1 MIISNKI
8 YGFLKKLKVNNN
20 REWFSENKSTFKLYQ
35 ADVKNFGEE
44 LKIRLNKL
52 DSVDRFKLFRI
63 YRDVRFSKNKT
74 PFKTHFGLTW
84 HRLKPQNR
92 GGYYLHIA
100 PGNNFLAC
108 GFWDPNPKD
117 LKRIRQEFSYD
128 AHEFK
133 NIINHSTFKSV
144 WGEIKGIELKTAPR
158 GFEKNHPEIKLI
170 RKKQFIFSI
179 EFSNKEVCNKEFID
193 KVENT
198 FNKARPYLDYMSEL
212 LTTDDNGESII

>member
-117 LKRIRQEFSYD
+117 LYRIRKEFLHD
-128 AHEFK
+128 ANEFRK
-133 NIINHSTFKSV
+133 ILKSKEIYSN
-144 WGEIKGIELKTAPR
+144 WGNLEGTELKTAPR
-158 GFEKNHPEIKLI
+158 NFDKNHPDIDLI
-170 RKKQFIFSI
+170 RKKQFVFKIKYSD
-179 EFSNKEVCNKEFID
+179 KEVLEKRFID
-193 KVENT
+193 KIELSLKT
-198 FNKARPYLDYMSEL
+198 IRPFLNYMTDV
-212 LTTDDNGESII
+212 LTTDENGESLY

>member
-117 LKRIRQEFSYD
+117 LKRIRQEISYD

>member
-117 LKRIRQEFSYD
+117 LKRIRQEISYD

-158 GFEKNHPEIKLI
+158 AFDKNHPEIELI

-179 EFSNKEVCNKEFID
+179 EFSDKEVCEEEFID
-193 KVENT
+193 KVENA

-212 LTTDDNGESII
+212 LTTDDNGESIL

>member
-8 YGFLKKLKVNNN
+8 YEFLKKLKVNNN

-117 LKRIRQEFSYD
+117 LKRIRQEISYD

-193 KVENT
+193 KVANA

-212 LTTDDNGESII
+212 LTTDDNGESIL

>member
-1 MIISNKI
+1 MIIYNKI

-108 GFWDPNPKD
+108 GFWDQNPKD
-117 LKRIRQEFSYD
+117 LKRIRQEISYD

-193 KVENT
+193 KVENA

-212 LTTDDNGESII
+212 LTTDDNGESIL

>member
-8 YGFLKKLKVNNN
+8 FGFLKKLKVNNN
-20 REWFSENKSTFKLYQ
+20 REWFSKNKSIFKLYES
-35 ADVKNFGEE
+35 DIKNFGEE
-44 LKIRLNKL
+44 LKTRLNKY
-52 DSVDRFKLFRI
+52 DSIDRFKLFRI

-74 PFKTHFGLTW
+74 PFKTYFGLTW

-128 AHEFK
+128 AQEFK
-133 NIINHSTFKSV
+133 NIINHYSFKSV
-144 WGEIKGIELKTAPR
+144 WGEVKGSELKTAPR
-158 GFEKNHPEIKLI
+158 GFDKNHPEIELI

-179 EFSNKEVCNKEFID
+179 EFSDKEVCEEEFID
-193 KVENT
+193 KVENA

-212 LTTDDNGESII
+212 LTTDDNGEPII

>member
-8 YGFLKKLKVNNN
+8 FGFLKKLKANNN
-20 REWFSENKSTFKLYQ
+20 REWFSKNKSTFKLYE
-35 ADVKNFGEE
+35 ADIKNFGEE
-44 LKIRLNKL
+44 LKIRLNKC
-52 DSVDRFKLFRI
+52 DSIDRFKLFRI

-108 GFWDPNPKD
+108 GFWDPNPTD

-133 NIINHSTFKSV
+133 NIINHSSFKSV
-144 WGEIKGIELKTAPR
+144 WGEIRGNELNTAPR
-158 GFEKNHPEIKLI
+158 GFDKNHSEIKLI

-179 EFSNKEVCNKEFID
+179 DFSNKEVCDEEFIN
-193 KVENT
+193 KVENA

>member
-92 GGYYLHIA
+92 
-100 PGNNFLAC
+100 
-108 GFWDPNPKD
+108 
-117 LKRIRQEFSYD
+117 
-128 AHEFK
+128 
-133 NIINHSTFKSV
+133 
-144 WGEIKGIELKTAPR
+144 
-158 GFEKNHPEIKLI
+158 
-170 RKKQFIFSI
+170 
-179 EFSNKEVCNKEFID
+179 
-193 KVENT
+193 
-198 FNKARPYLDYMSEL
+198 
-212 LTTDDNGESII
+212 